1 MANAKYDGKYLRCDI
16 VAVKDAEV
24 GGRLHSVEIA
34 EEVPNGVIGTMGATK
49 ADKPEVKA
57 LALGVTAPAD
67 MVIVMRP
74 EINPDETLKANGAL
88 GLHRNE
94 AGRPVPAIKLGHRDR
109 IALSEDF
116 FKAGVP
122 SVGAELK
129 VDADGLIATGAGEGY
144 KLVVTEVKNAKVP
157 SVLLYAE
164 EGAYL
169 APTYKMITLEV
180 IIG

>member
-1 MANAKYDGKYLRCDI
+1 MNAKYDGKYLRCDI

-57 LALGVTAPAD
+57 LALGVTEPAD

-74 EINPDETLKANGAL
+74 EINPDESLKANGAL

-94 AGRPVPAIKLGHRDR
+94 GGRPVPAIKLGHRDR

-116 FKAGVP
+116 FKNGVP
-122 SVGAELK
+122 EVGAELK
-129 VDADGLIATGAGEGY
+129 VADDGLIATGAGEGY

-164 EGAYL
+164 EGAHL